1 MSMIKLVIFDVD
13 GTLVDSES
21 IYVKA
26 ALKNLEVN
34 HYNIPMSAIMGIIG
48 QNKAAGQRLIEST
61 QDDSFNYDEYLKDFR
76 KIRDELLEKEP
87 YKLKKGAINILNY
100 CKEHDIKMA
109 IATSTARDKQT
120 KVLTQLGI
128 IDYFDYMVFGDEI
141 KNSKPAPDIYLKVYE
156 HYKNLDKDEMII
168 YEDSNNGIL
177 SGYNAGIKVV
187 YIKDIVDVKEDT
199 LALCYK
205 QVKDLDEGI
214 EILKWTPNLLHIA

>member
-1 MSMIKLVIFDVD
+1 MIKLVIFDVD

-26 ALKNLEVN
+26 AIKNLEVN

-48 QNKAAGQRLIEST
+48 QNRVASRKMIESS
-61 QDDSFNYDEYLKDFR
+61 QDESFNYDRYIEDLH
-76 KIRDELLEKEP
+76 KIWDDILDKEP
-87 YKLKKGAINILNY
+87 YKLKKGALNILNY

-156 HYKNLDKDEMII
+156 HYNYDKDEMII

-214 EILKWTPNLLHIA
+214 EILK

>member
-13 GTLVDSES
+13 GTLVDSETV
-21 IYVKA
+21 YVKA
-26 ALKNLEVN
+26 AIKNMEVN

-48 QNKAAGQRLIEST
+48 QNRVAGQKLIEST
-61 QDDSFNYDEYLKDFR
+61 QDDSFDYDKYIKDYE
-76 KIRDELLEKEP
+76 KIRSEFIKNEP
-87 YKLKKGAINILNY
+87 LKLKKGALNILNY
-100 CKEHDIKMA
+100 CKEHNIKMA
-109 IATSTARDKQT
+109 IATSTYREKQV
-120 KVLTQLGI
+120 KVLTNLGI

-156 HYKNLDKDEMII
+156 HYNLDKDEMII

-177 SGYNAGIKVV
+177 SAYNAGIRVV

-205 QVKDLDEGI
+205 EVKDLDEGI
-214 EILKWTPNLLHIA
+214 EILK

>member
-1 MSMIKLVIFDVD
+1 MIKLVIFDVD

-48 QNKAAGQRLIEST
+48 QNRVAGQKLIEST
-61 QDDSFNYDEYLKDFR
+61 QDDSFNYDKYLQDFR

-87 YKLKKGAINILNY
+87 YKLKKGALNILNY
-100 CKEHDIKMA
+100 CKKHDIKMA
-109 IATSTARDKQT
+109 IATSTARDKQI
-120 KVLTQLGI
+120 KVLTELGI

-141 KNSKPAPDIYLKVYE
+141 KNSKPDPEIYLKVFE
-156 HYKNLDKDEMII
+156 HYNYGKDEMII
-168 YEDSNNGIL
+168 YEDSKNGIL
-177 SGYNAGIKVV
+177 SAHNAGIRVV
-187 YIKDIVDVKEDT
+187 YIKDIVEVEEEVT
-199 LALCYK
+199 SLCYK

-214 EILKWTPNLLHIA
+214 ELLK

>member
-48 QNKAAGQRLIEST
+48 QNKVAGQKLIEST
-61 QDDSFNYDEYLKDFR
+61 QDDSFDYDKYIKNYE
-76 KIRDELLEKEP
+76 KIRSEILEKEP
-87 YKLKKGAINILNY
+87 LKLKKGALNILNY
-100 CKEHDIKMA
+100 CKKHDIKMA
-109 IATSTARDKQT
+109 IATSTAKDKQT
-120 KVLTQLGI
+120 KVLTELGI

-156 HYKNLDKDEMII
+156 HYNIDKDEMII
-168 YEDSNNGIL
+168 YEDSKNGIL
-177 SGYNAGIKVV
+177 SAHNAGIKVV
-187 YIKDIVDVKEDT
+187 YIKDIVDVEEEVT
-199 LALCYK
+199 SLCFK
-205 QVKDLDEGI
+205 QVEDLDEGI
-214 EILKWTPNLLHIA
+214 ELLR

>member
-26 ALKNLEVN
+26 AIKNMEVN
-34 HYNIPMSAIMGIIG
+34 GYNIPMSVIMGIIG
-48 QNKAAGQRLIEST
+48 QNRVASRKLIESS
-61 QDDSFNYDEYLKDFR
+61 QDESFDYDKYIKDYE
-76 KIRDELLEKEP
+76 KIRSEFIKNEP
-87 YKLKKGAINILNY
+87 LKLKKGALNILNY
-100 CKEHDIKMA
+100 CKEHDIKIA
-109 IATSTARDKQT
+109 IATSTYREKQV
-120 KVLTQLGI
+120 KVLTNLGI

-156 HYKNLDKDEMII
+156 HYNYDKDEMII

-177 SGYNAGIKVV
+177 SGYNAGIRVV

-214 EILKWTPNLLHIA
+214 EILK

>member
-100 CKEHDIKMA
+100 CKEHNIKMA

-156 HYKNLDKDEMII
+156 HYNLDKDEMII

-177 SGYNAGIKVV
+177 SGYNAGIRVV

-199 LALCYK
+199 LALCHK

-214 EILKWTPNLLHIA
+214 EILK

>member
-13 GTLVDSES
+13 GTLVDSEVVF
-21 IYVKA
+21 VKA
-26 ALKNLEVN
+26 AIKNMEVN
-34 HYNIPMSAIMGIIG
+34 GYNIPMSAIMGIIG
-48 QNKAAGQRLIEST
+48 QNRIAGRKLIEST
-61 QDDSFNYDEYLKDFR
+61 QDDSFDYDKYIKDYE
-76 KIRDELLEKEP
+76 KIRSEILENEP
-87 YKLKKGAINILNY
+87 LKLKKGALNILNY
-100 CKEHDIKMA
+100 CKEHNIKMA
-109 IATSTARDKQT
+109 IATSTYREKQV
-120 KVLTQLGI
+120 KVLTNLGI

-156 HYKNLDKDEMII
+156 HYNLDKDEMII

-177 SGYNAGIKVV
+177 SGYNAGITVV

-214 EILKWTPNLLHIA
+214 ELLK

>member
-26 ALKNLEVN
+26 AIKNMEVN
-34 HYNIPMSAIMGIIG
+34 GYNIPMSVIMGIIG
-48 QNKAAGQRLIEST
+48 QNRVASRKLIESS
-61 QDDSFNYDEYLKDFR
+61 QDESFDYDKYIKDYE
-76 KIRDELLEKEP
+76 KIRSEFIKNEP
-87 YKLKKGAINILNY
+87 LKLKKGALNILNY
-100 CKEHDIKMA
+100 CKEHNIKIA
-109 IATSTARDKQT
+109 IATSTYREKQV
-120 KVLTQLGI
+120 KVLTNLGI
-128 IDYFDYMVFGDEI
+128 IGYFDYMVFGDEI

-156 HYKNLDKDEMII
+156 HYNLDKDEMII

-187 YIKDIVDVKEDT
+187 YIKDIVDVKEET
-199 LALCYK
+199 LSLCYK

-214 EILKWTPNLLHIA
+214 EILK

>member
-26 ALKNLEVN
+26 AIKNMEVN
-34 HYNIPMSAIMGIIG
+34 GYNIPMSVIMGIIG
-48 QNKAAGQRLIEST
+48 QNRVASRKLIESS
-61 QDDSFNYDEYLKDFR
+61 QDESFDYDKYIKDYE
-76 KIRDELLEKEP
+76 KIRSEFIKNEP
-87 YKLKKGAINILNY
+87 LKLKKGALNILNY
-100 CKEHDIKMA
+100 CKEHNIKIA
-109 IATSTARDKQT
+109 IATSTYREKQV
-120 KVLTQLGI
+120 KILTNLGI
-128 IDYFDYMVFGDEI
+128 IYYFDYMVFGDEI

-156 HYKNLDKDEMII
+156 HYNLDKDEMII

-187 YIKDIVDVKEDT
+187 YIKDIVDVKEET
-199 LALCYK
+199 LSLCYK

-214 EILKWTPNLLHIA
+214 EILK

>member
-13 GTLVDSES
+13 GTLVDSEVVF
-21 IYVKA
+21 VKA
-26 ALKNLEVN
+26 AIKNMEVN
-34 HYNIPMSAIMGIIG
+34 GYNIPMSAIMGIIG
-48 QNKAAGQRLIEST
+48 QNRIAGRKLIEST
-61 QDDSFNYDEYLKDFR
+61 QDDSFDYNKYIKDYE
-76 KIRDELLEKEP
+76 KIRSEILENEP
-87 YKLKKGAINILNY
+87 LKLKKGAINILNY

-109 IATSTARDKQT
+109 IATSTYREKQI
-120 KVLTQLGI
+120 KVLTNLGI
-128 IDYFDYMVFGDEI
+128 IGYFDYMVFGDEI

-156 HYKNLDKDEMII
+156 HYNLDKDEMII

-187 YIKDIVDVKEDT
+187 YIKDIVDVKEET

>member
-100 CKEHDIKMA
+100 CKEHNIKMA

-156 HYKNLDKDEMII
+156 HYNLDKDEMII

-205 QVKDLDEGI
+205 EVKDLDEGI
-214 EILKWTPNLLHIA
+214 ELLRWTQNHLHIA

>member
-21 IYVKA
+21 VYVKA

-48 QNKAAGQRLIEST
+48 QNKVAGQKLIEST
-61 QDDSFNYDEYLKDFR
+61 QDDSFNYDKYLQDFR

-87 YKLKKGAINILNY
+87 YKLKKGALNILNY
-100 CKEHDIKMA
+100 CKKHDIKMA
-109 IATSTARDKQT
+109 IATSTARDKQI
-120 KVLTQLGI
+120 KVLTELGI

-141 KNSKPAPDIYLKVYE
+141 KNSKPDPEIYLKVFE
-156 HYKNLDKDEMII
+156 HYNYGKDEMII
-168 YEDSNNGIL
+168 YEDSKNGIL
-177 SGYNAGIKVV
+177 SAHNAGIRVV
-187 YIKDIVDVKEDT
+187 YIKDIVEVEEEVT
-199 LALCYK
+199 SLCYK

-214 EILKWTPNLLHIA
+214 ELLK

>member
-48 QNKAAGQRLIEST
+48 QNKVAGQKLIEST
-61 QDDSFNYDEYLKDFR
+61 QDDSFNYDKYLQDFR
-76 KIRDELLEKEP
+76 KIREELLKKEP
-87 YKLKKGAINILNY
+87 YKLKKGALNILNY
-100 CKEHDIKMA
+100 CKENNIKMA

-120 KVLTQLGI
+120 KVLTELGI

-141 KNSKPAPDIYLKVYE
+141 KNSKPAPDIYLKVFE
-156 HYKNLDKDEMII
+156 HYNYDKDEMII
-168 YEDSNNGIL
+168 YEDSKNGIL
-177 SGYNAGIKVV
+177 SAHNAGIRVV
-187 YIKDIVDVKEDT
+187 YIKDIVDVEEEVT
-199 LALCYK
+199 SLCYK

-214 EILKWTPNLLHIA
+214 EILNEH

>member
-1 MSMIKLVIFDVD
+1 MYMIKLVIFDVD

-26 ALKNLEVN
+26 AIKNLEVN

-48 QNKAAGQRLIEST
+48 QNRVAGQKLIEST
-61 QDDSFNYDEYLKDFR
+61 QDDFFDYDKYIKNYE
-76 KIRDELLEKEP
+76 KIRSEILEEEP
-87 YKLKKGAINILNY
+87 LKLKKGALNILNY
-100 CKEHDIKMA
+100 CKEHGIRMA
-109 IATSTARDKQT
+109 IATSTYREKQV
-120 KVLTQLGI
+120 KVLTNLGI

-156 HYKNLDKDEMII
+156 HYNLDKDEMII

-187 YIKDIVDVKEDT
+187 YIKDIVDVNKET
-199 LALCYK
+199 LSLCYE

-214 EILKWTPNLLHIA
+214 EILK